1 MRGGRSG
8 DDRGETVALN
18 SAAQAAVIR
27 AHLNEILS
35 SRTFARSGRL
45 RAFLDYVVECDLAG
59 KAGQL
64 KGYTI
69 GIDVFGRPVGFDA
82 GSDPIVRVQAGKLR
96 KLLEQYYEEEGAR
109 APLRIRIPLGSYAPE
124 IEWEGRGFS
133 PACARLA
140 PAASAP
146 APEPAPP
153 LPRRKR
159 KRARGHWRPAP
170 ISSHLALFTLLPML
184 LLAPA
189 PHSGVALTSISNA
202 RIYVEKALAAVDLS
216 GQLPVVSIERCW
228 PGSGGCRLGDAIR
241 RAVGYYKTVQLG
253 DGRPIGDADPLA
265 YLIRIE
271 AQGDGETMYARLIHV
286 QSGLTVHAEQFRA
299 ADLNEATIDYE
310 AFTFAGRILSAN
322 GRIYLHAQ
330 RVGAVSPTMR
340 CLQQADRRREP
351 GSGCLHLPLLQA
363 STAPETPEPLSLD
376 DRLHPARAL

>member
-1 MRGGRSG
+1 M
-8 DDRGETVALN
+8 
-18 SAAQAAVIR
+18 IR
-27 AHLNEILS
+27 EHVDEILS

-45 RAFLDYVVECDLAG
+45 RAFLDYVVECALAG

-96 KLLEQYYEEEGAR
+96 KLLEQYYVAEGAR

-124 IEWEGRGFS
+124 IAWEGRALSQAGMS
-133 PACARLA
+133 LA
-140 PAASAP
+140 AAASP

-153 LPRRKR
+153 IPLLARRR
-159 KRARGHWRPAP
+159 RNVSRGNWRPAP

-189 PHSGVALTSISNA
+189 PQSGLAITSIANA
-202 RIYVEKALAAVDLS
+202 RIYVEKARAAMDLS
-216 GQLPVVSIERCW
+216 GRIPVVSIEHCW
-228 PGSGGCRLGDAIR
+228 PGTGVCRQLADAIQK
-241 RAVGYYKTVQLG
+241 AVGYYRTVQLG
-253 DGRPIGDADPLA
+253 DSRESSDADPLA
-265 YLIRIE
+265 YRIRIE
-271 AQGDGETMYARLIHV
+271 AQGRGETMYARLIHV

-299 ADLNEATIDYE
+299 ADLNEATISYE

-330 RVGAVSPTMR
+330 RLGATSPTMR

-351 GSGCLHLPLLQA
+351 GSGCLHLPLIQA
-363 STAPETPEPLSLD
+363 STAPEAAERLSRD
-376 DRLHPARAL
+376 DHLHPARAL